1 MAQAITR
8 LAAQEAKGI
17 RPPRFV
23 YGLVIEPC
31 LNLITGAPFEGE
43 GDSPIFADF
52 NGKIAKAELTDA
64 DRADLIARGTAAL
77 KGGFA
82 TGYRALI
89 AHLRA
94 AEAKADETAG
104 VWKLPDGQAY
114 YARSEERRVGTEWVR
129 PCRSRWSPDH
139 YKQTKL

>member
-82 TGYRALI
+82 PGYRALI
-89 AHLRA
+89 AHPRA
-94 AEAKADETAG
+94 AEAKAVATARAG
-104 VWKLPDGQAY
+104 E
-114 YARSEERRVGTEWVR
+114 AREGKVGGRT
-129 PCRSRWSPDH
+129 
-139 YKQTKL
+139 